1 MAMKNTRKI
10 KWLIAH
16 QPAYLFFRTAR
27 AFQQELNKII
37 PGRFDIEILTT
48 DQYIAFYGDIP
59 EMKTRPPA
67 VPGLEDIKVN
77 PLFERSKDFKDSRK
91 KWDAIFAA
99 ISNGKIEMSQ
109 TQVTTVG
116 NRLQKNFKA
125 LELPFLFEDRDH
137 ATRVLDGEIGE
148 ELLKDLES
156 ETSIRGL
163 SFTYSGGYR
172 VIGSQHEIKNLDDLK
187 LSKLIS
193 TTDPTQDF
201 FENLGI
207 DSVNKFK
214 LLSEDSKDHAVSGG
228 SIETTYLRF
237 SGKSVLKTDHSMFL
251 TTILTGE
258 TFWNSLT
265 DEEQCAFKKAAK
277 RVAKIERSWSIEEA
291 DKYEKQA
298 ESKGIKIFEI
308 SEEEK
313 YHMKSVA
320 QLTYKTVDDEYK
332 PGLVKRILNLRE
344 NK

>member
-1 MAMKNTRKI
+1 MKNTRKI

-37 PGRFDIEILTT
+37 PGRFDIEILTM

-59 EMKTRPPA
+59 EMKIRPPA
-67 VPGLEDIKVN
+67 ITGLEDISPN
-77 PLFERSKDFKDSRK
+77 PLFERDNEFKGSRK

-99 ISNGKIEMSQ
+99 IADGRIEMSQ

-116 NRLQKNFKA
+116 NRLQKNFTA
-125 LELPFLFEDRDH
+125 LELPFLFEDHDH

-156 ETSIRGL
+156 ETAIRGL

-193 TTDPTQDF
+193 TTDPTQQF
-201 FENLGI
+201 FVNLGI
-207 DSVNKFK
+207 DSINKFK
-214 LLSEDSKDHAVSGG
+214 LLPEDSKDRADSGG

-265 DEEQCAFKKAAK
+265 DEERSAFKQAGKA
-277 RVAKIERSWSIEEA
+277 VAKIERSWSIEEA
-291 DKYEKQA
+291 NKYEQQA
-298 ESKGIKIFEI
+298 ESRGIKIFEI
-308 SEEEK
+308 SPEEK
-313 YHMKSVA
+313 FQMKSIA
-320 QLTYKTVDDEYK
+320 EINYKTVDRDFK
-332 PGLVKRILNLRE
+332 PGLVKRILDLRE
-344 NK
+344 KK

>member
-1 MAMKNTRKI
+1 MKTTRKI

-37 PGRFDIEILTT
+37 PDRFDIEILTV

-59 EMKTRPPA
+59 EMKIRPPA
-67 VPGLEDIKVN
+67 ITGLEDISPN
-77 PLFERSKDFKDSRK
+77 PLFERDNEFKGSRK

-99 ISNGKIEMSQ
+99 IADGRIEMSQ

-116 NRLQKNFKA
+116 NRLQKNFTA
-125 LELPFLFEDRDH
+125 LELPFLFEDHDH

-156 ETSIRGL
+156 ETAIRGL

-193 TTDPTQDF
+193 TTDPTQQF
-201 FENLGI
+201 FVNLGI
-207 DSVNKFK
+207 DSINKFK
-214 LLSEDSKDHAVSGG
+214 LLPEDSKDCADSGG

-265 DEEQCAFKKAAK
+265 DEERSAFKQAGKA
-277 RVAKIERSWSIEEA
+277 VAKIERSWSIEEA
-291 DKYEKQA
+291 NKYEQQA
-298 ESKGIKIFEI
+298 ESRGIKIFEI
-308 SEEEK
+308 SQEEK
-313 YHMKSVA
+313 FQMKSVA
-320 QLTYKTVDDEYK
+320 ELNYKTVDRDFK
-332 PGLVKRILNLRE
+332 PGLVKRILDLRE

>member
-1 MAMKNTRKI
+1 MKNTRKI

-48 DQYIAFYGDIP
+48 DQYIAFYGDVP
-59 EMKTRPPA
+59 EMKMRPPA
-67 VPGLEDIKVN
+67 ISGLEDISPN
-77 PLFERSKDFKDSRK
+77 PLFERDSEFKGSRK

-99 ISNGKIEMSQ
+99 IADGRIEMSQ
-109 TQVTTVG
+109 TQVTTIG
-116 NRLQKNFKA
+116 NRLQKNFTA
-125 LELPFLFEDRDH
+125 LELPFLFEDHDH

-156 ETSIRGL
+156 ETAIRGL

-193 TTDPTQDF
+193 TTDPTQQF
-201 FENLGI
+201 FVNLGI
-207 DSVNKFK
+207 DSINKFK
-214 LLSEDSKDHAVSGG
+214 LLPEDSKDHADFGG

-237 SGKSVLKTDHSMFL
+237 SGKSVLKTNHSMFL

-265 DEEQCAFKKAAK
+265 DEEQSAFKQAGKA
-277 RVAKIERSWSIEEA
+277 VAKIERSWSIEETN
-291 DKYEKQA
+291 KYEQRA
-298 ESKGIKIFEI
+298 ESRGIKIFEI
-308 SEEEK
+308 SPEEK
-313 YHMKSVA
+313 FQMKSIA
-320 QLTYKTVDDEYK
+320 EMNYKTVDRDFK
-332 PGLVKRILNLRE
+332 SGLVNRILDLRE
-344 NK
+344 KK